1 MFVHVFNQEV
11 FDTLVERGLIPLKQD
26 YPYIGMIDE
35 NTYVDFE
42 DISKNSYEIS
52 DIMYFS

>member
-35 NTYVDFE
+35 DTYVDFDDVDSTE
-42 DISKNSYEIS
+42 YEFS

>member
-1 MFVHVFNQEV
+1 MFVHIFQKEV

-35 NTYVDFE
+35 DTYVDF
-42 DISKNSYEIS
+42 DGISENNYEFS

>member
-1 MFVHVFNQEV
+1 MFVHIFQKEV

-42 DISKNSYEIS
+42 DISKNSYEFS

>member
-1 MFVHVFNQEV
+1 MFVHIFQKEV

-35 NTYVDFE
+35 NTYVDFD
-42 DISKNSYEIS
+42 DISENHYEFS

>member
-35 NTYVDFE
+35 DTYVDF
-42 DISKNSYEIS
+42 DGISKNSYEFS

>member
-1 MFVHVFNQEV
+1 MFVHIFQKEV

-35 NTYVDFE
+35 DTYVDFDDVDSTE
-42 DISKNSYEIS
+42 YEFS